1 MTGTGPVAETD
12 ARRDRVR
19 GCLLGLAVGD
29 AYGAPLE
36 FLRRSQILSRFG
48 ADGPPD
54 LAPWG
59 GHAGGSFTDDTQ
71 MSVATARGLLD
82 WRAASGWVPGAA
94 VDHEALA
101 QAVLKR
107 YVAWHRSGEWQ
118 GRAPGTACLTALSG
132 GHPVDSKGC
141 GGVMRVAPLGCAGLE
156 GAAFEAGA
164 RAAAL
169 THQHHTSDA
178 AAGFQALLV
187 ARLVGGDELRAAV
200 AAARAALV
208 AWCGL
213 GEALAARPGPG
224 GAPDAPARPGAALD
238 AVDAA
243 RGLAGAALDA
253 VDAAVGLA
261 DDASVETYEALGRIG
276 DVGIETPDGGGK
288 GWVAEEA
295 LGIGLLCALR
305 YEGDFAA
312 ALRAAAVISGD
323 SDSTASIAGAI
334 LGAAGGLA
342 VIPADWLEVLEDR
355 DALLDLADELALPAT
370 G

>member
-71 MSVATARGLLD
+71 MSVATARGLLE
-82 WRAASGWVPGAA
+82 WRAASGWTPGAA

-101 QAVLKR
+101 QAIWGR
-107 YVAWHRSGEWQ
+107 YLAWHRSGEWQ
-118 GRAPGTACLTALSG
+118 GRAPGTACMTALSG
-132 GHPVDSKGC
+132 GHAVDSKGC

-169 THQHHTSDA
+169 THHHHTSDA

-187 ARLVGGDELRAAV
+187 ERLVGGDELGAAV
-200 AAARAALV
+200 AAARDALV
-208 AWCGL
+208 AWRGL
-213 GEALAARPGPG
+213 DEALVALSGSG

-238 AVDAA
+238 AVEAA
-243 RGLAGAALDA
+243 VDLAG
-253 VDAAVGLA
+253 
-261 DDASVETYEALGRIG
+261 DASVETYEALGRIG
-276 DVGIETPDGGGK
+276 DVGIETPDRGGK

-312 ALRAAAVISGD
+312 ALRAAALISGD

-342 VIPADWLEVLEDR
+342 VIPADWLEAVEDR
-355 DALLDLADELALPAT
+355 DALLDLADELAFPPT